1 MTDNVAEVFAAIERM
16 KAAGVV
22 KEYAL
27 GGAMA
32 LIFWSEPV
40 ATFDLDIFVL
50 LESAGILVSL
60 APIYEWASRNGYRE
74 QAEHLI
80 IAGVPVQVIP
90 AHNELAVKAVET
102 AVELDYEGQP
112 VRVIKL
118 EYLIAMYLE
127 PSARSQ
133 KRLQRVAALL
143 DENALD
149 RSLLNELLARYNL
162 RLPEH
167 R

>member
-1 MTDNVAEVFAAIERM
+1 MSDNVADVFAAIERM
-16 KAAGVV
+16 KAEGVV
-22 KEYAL
+22 QEYAL

-50 LESAGILVSL
+50 LESPGMIVSL
-60 APIYEWASRNGYRE
+60 TPIYEWASRHGYAER
-74 QAEHLI
+74 AEHII
-80 IAGVPVQVIP
+80 IAGVPVQIIP
-90 AHNELAVKAVET
+90 AHNELAVEAVQA
-102 AVELDYEGQP
+102 AVQVDYSGQP
-112 VRVIKL
+112 VRVIRL

-133 KRLQRVAALL
+133 KRLQRVAGLMDDNEMDRSSL
-143 DENALD
+143 DE
-149 RSLLNELLARYNL
+149 LLRRYHL
-162 RLPEH
+162 QLPEH